1 MYNPEFDIN
10 IYNDSLSLGE
20 LLPPSLH
27 WRSPINKRIKLCMIY
42 SAAQRT
48 KISNNSIFH
57 SYIWNHPRLF
67 QFWNWHFLGISSFNV
82 TFYLTLVSLMRNCI
96 NKKKRT
102 FHFLSCSQSTC
113 RTEYRVPDFS
123 LHNGRGSSLSLHL
136 NNKHQVE
143 HPLPALWTWGLCD
156 NSTGGEQD
164 LVTFI

>member
-1 MYNPEFDIN
+1 MYNTEFDIN

-82 TFYLTLVSLMRNCI
+82 TFYLTLVSLWGTVLT
-96 NKKKRT
+96 KKNE
-102 FHFLSCSQSTC
+102 HFIFFLAANPPVGQST
-113 RTEYRVPDFS
+113 
-123 LHNGRGSSLSLHL
+123 GSQTSHFTMDEEVLSLSTWTTSTRWSILYQL
-136 NNKHQVE
+136 SGPEGSVITQLEVNK
-143 HPLPALWTWGLCD
+143 T
-156 NSTGGEQD
+156 
-164 LVTFI
+164 